1 MKAMELAREKGY
13 KVGLIR
19 PQTVYPFPYAIYRE
33 TAPNIKG
40 ILDIEMNAGQ
50 MVEDVRLAVGD
61 KTRVEFYGRMGGMIA
76 DPESVLK
83 HFEKVY
89 LGVE

>member
-1 MKAMELAREKGY
+1 MKAMEMARENGH

-19 PQTVYPFPYAIYRE
+19 PITVYPFPYDVYRDI
-33 TAPNIKG
+33 APRIKG
-40 ILDIEMNAGQ
+40 ILDVEMNAGQ

-76 DPESVLK
+76 GPEEVYE
-83 HFEKVY
+83 HFEKVF
-89 LGVE
+89 LGGK